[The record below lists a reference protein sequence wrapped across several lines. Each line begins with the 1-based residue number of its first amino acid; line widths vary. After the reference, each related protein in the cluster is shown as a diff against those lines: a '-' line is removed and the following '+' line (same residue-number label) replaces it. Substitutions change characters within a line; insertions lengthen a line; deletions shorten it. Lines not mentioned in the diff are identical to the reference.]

1 MGIISIENLTKD
13 YGKGRGVF
21 DVSLQVEKGE
31 IYGYLGPNGAGKS
44 TTMRH
49 LMGFSKA
56 DKGDIR
62 ILGMDCWREQKK
74 IQEKVGYLPGEIAF
88 FSCFILLLRSEVTLW
103 EGSDIPLSLQI
114 DKFRKS
120 ALPSDFHSSD
130 RSVSVFCDDN
140 LANIRLFRI
149 FVIYLIP
156 V

>member
-56 DKGDIR
+56 DK
-62 ILGMDCWREQKK
+62 
-74 IQEKVGYLPGEIAF
+74 
-88 FSCFILLLRSEVTLW
+88 
-103 EGSDIPLSLQI
+103 
-114 DKFRKS
+114 
-120 ALPSDFHSSD
+120 
-130 RSVSVFCDDN
+130 
-140 LANIRLFRI
+140 
-149 FVIYLIP
+149 
-156 V
+156 